1 MSSKTTPKAKA
12 AKKPAGKTKVV
23 PAGKSNPASSYELSE
38 IENAAVEEY
47 MINGGNQSAALRAVH
62 PNAAKWAD
70 VTVHSEASVLFNQNK
85 VRIRIAQLRAER
97 AQRTAVTSDRIL
109 QEAYKLAFA
118 DTSLM
123 FNADGSLKM
132 PNEWPKEI
140 AACIASFEVVSIS
153 QGADSPPL
161 YVNKVKFW
169 DKNPA
174 LERLFKH
181 AGLFELDNRQKNP
194 LAGDLSNLPA
204 PLLQLI
210 QDKLRKSG
218 GLQPAG
224 GRAGSD
230 DPSDGVRTGNPVRH

>member
-1 MSSKTTPKAKA
+1 MTKTAPKGKVV
-12 AKKPAGKTKVV
+12 KKPAGKAKVV

-38 IENAAVEEY
+38 IECAAVEEY

-97 AQRTAVTSDRIL
+97 AQRSAITADRVL
-109 QEAYKLAFA
+109 QEAYKLAFS
-118 DTSLM
+118 DVTLM

-132 PNEWPKEI
+132 PNEWPKEL
-140 AACIASFEVVSIS
+140 AAAISSFEVVTMS
-153 QGADSPPL
+153 QGPDSPPL

-181 AGLFELDNRQKNP
+181 MGLFEADNRQKKP
-194 LAGDLSNLPA
+194 LAGDLSNLQA

-210 QDKLRKSG
+210 QDKLRESG

-230 DPSDGVRTGNPVRH
+230 DPSDGVRTGNPIRH

>member
-1 MSSKTTPKAKA
+1 MASKTTSKA

-210 QDKLRKSG
+210 QDKLRESG

>member
-1 MSSKTTPKAKA
+1 MTKTTPKGKA
-12 AKKPAGKTKVV
+12 AKKPAGKTRAKPV
-23 PAGKSNPASSYELSE
+23 GKTSYHNPQELTE
-38 IENAAVEEY
+38 IEVAAVDEY
-47 MINGGNQSAALRAVH
+47 LTNGGNMSAALRTVH
-62 PNAAKWAD
+62 PNAGNWAENTLN
-70 VTVHSEASVLFNQNK
+70 VAASQMFAQTK
-85 VRIRIAQLRAER
+85 IRIRIAQLRAER
-97 AQRTAVTSDRIL
+97 SQRTAITSDRIL

-140 AACIASFEVVSIS
+140 AACIASFEVVSLS
-153 QGADSPPL
+153 QGPDSPPL

-181 AGLFELDNRQKNP
+181 AGLFEADNRQKNP

-210 QDKLRKSG
+210 QDKLRESG

-230 DPSDGVRTGNPVRH
+230 DPSDGVRTGNSIRH

>member
-1 MSSKTTPKAKA
+1 
-12 AKKPAGKTKVV
+12 
-23 PAGKSNPASSYELSE
+23 
-38 IENAAVEEY
+38 
-47 MINGGNQSAALRAVH
+47 
-62 PNAAKWAD
+62 
-70 VTVHSEASVLFNQNK
+70 
-85 VRIRIAQLRAER
+85 
-97 AQRTAVTSDRIL
+97 
-109 QEAYKLAFA
+109 
-118 DTSLM
+118 M
-123 FNADGSLKM
+123 FNEDGSLKM
-132 PNEWPKEI
+132 PHQWPKEI
-140 AACIASFEVVSIS
+140 AGAIAGFEVVTMS
-153 QGADSPPL
+153 QGPDSPPL

-181 AGLFELDNRQKNP
+181 MGLFEADNRQKNP

-210 QDKLRKSG
+210 QDKLRESG